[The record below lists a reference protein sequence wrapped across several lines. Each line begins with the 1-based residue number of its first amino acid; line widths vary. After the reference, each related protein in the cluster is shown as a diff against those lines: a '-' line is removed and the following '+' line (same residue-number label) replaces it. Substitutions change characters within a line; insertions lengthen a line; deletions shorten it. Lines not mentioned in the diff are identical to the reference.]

1 MFFPSPQ
8 DPFAS
13 SITLGLTN
21 KFPLPSFHY
30 GPVCADREEV
40 NFSCLPP
47 SFFYLPP
54 SLLLSGTGSV
64 IRPGPQYSEAEIC
77 GSASP
82 GEDYSSV
89 RAGHLNS
96 GLPAHTVHVLS
107 TESTLQHP
115 LNVSL
120 SFFYSFIFRAK
131 VLSYIWPQICYFL
144 LEVLDYRSMAPKIWP
159 STVSLA

>member
-8 DPFAS
+8 APFAS

-21 KFPLPSFHY
+21 KVPLPSFHY
-30 GPVCADREEV
+30 RAVCADREEV

-47 SFFYLPP
+47 FFFYLPS
-54 SLLLSGTGSV
+54 SLLLFGTGSV

-82 GEDYSSV
+82 GEDYSPV

-107 TESTLQHP
+107 TESSLQHP

-120 SFFYSFIFRAK
+120 
-131 VLSYIWPQICYFL
+131 FL
-144 LEVLDYRSMAPKIWP
+144 LQFHFQSQGFILYMTSNLLFPA
-159 STVSLA
+159 